1 MGEEQDL
8 VGPMVCNHCGN
19 ETVFKREGIY
29 DYRYKEEDL
38 EFWESVKGF
47 VVRPL
52 TCECVV

>member
-47 VVRPL
+47 V
-52 TCECVV
+52 